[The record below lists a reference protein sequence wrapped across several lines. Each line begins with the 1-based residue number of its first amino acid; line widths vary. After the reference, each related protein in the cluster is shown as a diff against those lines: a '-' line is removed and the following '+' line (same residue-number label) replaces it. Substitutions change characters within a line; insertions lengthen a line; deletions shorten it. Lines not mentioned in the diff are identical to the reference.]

1 MSKLKGGTNMGDIES
16 TWDYLVDK
24 GIATEQELI
33 LVTYINGYNMESL
46 NDIIY
51 VRTAYR
57 NAEQLQEEED
67 EDIEEY

>member
-1 MSKLKGGTNMGDIES
+1 MNNNDIDIES

-51 VRTAYR
+51 ARTAYR
-57 NAEQLQEEED
+57 DAEQLQEEED
-67 EDIEEY
+67 EEIEEYWKI

>member
-1 MSKLKGGTNMGDIES
+1 MNNNDIDIGS
-16 TWDYLVDK
+16 TWVYLVDK

-51 VRTAYR
+51 VRTAFHDV
-57 NAEQLQEEED
+57 EQLQEED
-67 EDIEEY
+67 EEIEEYWKI

>member
-1 MSKLKGGTNMGDIES
+1 MGVIES

-46 NDIIY
+46 NDVIY

-57 NAEQLQEEED
+57 TVEQLQEED
-67 EDIEEY
+67 EDIEEYWKT

>member
-1 MSKLKGGTNMGDIES
+1 MDDIDVES

-33 LVTYINGYNMESL
+33 LVTYINGYNIESL

-51 VRTAYR
+51 VRTGYR
-57 NAEQLQEEED
+57 NAEQLQEDEE
-67 EDIEEY
+67 IE

>member
-1 MSKLKGGTNMGDIES
+1 MNDIDIDIQS
-16 TWDYLVDK
+16 TWEYLVDQ

-51 VRTAYR
+51 VRTAYHDV
-57 NAEQLQEEED
+57 EQLQEED

>member
-1 MSKLKGGTNMGDIES
+1 MDDIDVES

-51 VRTAYR
+51 VRTGYR
-57 NAEQLQEEED
+57 TAEQLQEED
-67 EDIEEY
+67 EEIEEY

>member
-1 MSKLKGGTNMGDIES
+1 MNDIDIDIQS
-16 TWDYLVDK
+16 TWKYLVDQ

-51 VRTAYR
+51 VRTAYHDV
-57 NAEQLQEEED
+57 EQLQEED
-67 EDIEEY
+67 EDIEEYWKT